1 MSFENVITNWP
12 AFSSQ
17 TAFVF
22 FIAGFET
29 SSTLLSFCSYELAK
43 NPEIQEKARN
53 EVKSILKQYNGE
65 FTYDAMLEMKYLDQV
80 LKGRCICF
88 QLKTI

>member
-1 MSFENVITNWP
+1 M
-12 AFSSQ
+12 
-17 TAFVF
+17 F

-43 NPEIQEKARN
+43 NSEIQEKARN

-80 LKGRCICF
+80 LKGRYMFSSKKVLISS
-88 QLKTI
+88 